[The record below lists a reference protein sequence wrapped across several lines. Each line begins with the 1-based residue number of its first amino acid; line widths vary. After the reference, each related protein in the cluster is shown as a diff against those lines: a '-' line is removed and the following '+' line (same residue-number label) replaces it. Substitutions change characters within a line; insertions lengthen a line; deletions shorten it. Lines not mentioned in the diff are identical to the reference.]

1 MELTANQPN
10 NHNGEKKRT
19 RGREEGTGEENLV
32 AGGVKDSEIFPA
44 LQSKQGSEFSS
55 KNSKLQ
61 VCLCAVMCTW
71 VLVPVESEERAGA
84 LGAGVTGHL
93 SVRDCTLAL

>member
-1 MELTANQPN
+1 MKSSQLSKAN
-10 NHNGEKKRT
+10 R
-19 RGREEGTGEENLV
+19 
-32 AGGVKDSEIFPA
+32 A
-44 LQSKQGSEFSS
+44 LEFSC